1 MGLTGLHAGAE
12 PPGNVVA
19 RFFPERLMMILDL
32 DTQRPME
39 PLALRLLKAGKSR
52 AVYDLVPPRGFVYK
66 VSLEG
71 GHGSEAEVARSLP
84 LITPE
89 TLSYP
94 KLMLKLYWDRED
106 TDYLLV
112 CEVLRQRKV
121 QALCDRWPG
130 TIPAPLV
137 LHAAVVVAHA
147 SRYWRLKDLGAYNLF
162 VSTQGRGYMVG
173 FLDMADWT
181 EWPGNQR
188 VYPGKQRSR
197 GLLTC
202 AGQREELRGILESL
216 GGRSPEEAI
225 ACLRPHLSDQSVRI
239 LQDQGIL

>member
-1 MGLTGLHAGAE
+1 MSLVVLRGGASPLEARPPTRDGAHVLLRSSRLPRRGRCCVLARRRGIALQRPQAREARRSSESSAKPEVVLEGQDISSRRPLPFPVGLTGLHAGAE

-71 GHGSEAEVARSLP
+71 GHGLEAEIARSLP

-94 KLMLKLYWDRED
+94 KLMLKLY
-106 TDYLLV
+106 
-112 CEVLRQRKV
+112 
-121 QALCDRWPG
+121 
-130 TIPAPLV
+130 
-137 LHAAVVVAHA
+137 
-147 SRYWRLKDLGAYNLF
+147 
-162 VSTQGRGYMVG
+162 
-173 FLDMADWT
+173 
-181 EWPGNQR
+181 
-188 VYPGKQRSR
+188 
-197 GLLTC
+197 
-202 AGQREELRGILESL
+202 
-216 GGRSPEEAI
+216 
-225 ACLRPHLSDQSVRI
+225 
-239 LQDQGIL
+239 

>member
-1 MGLTGLHAGAE
+1 MSLVVLRGGGLASGGEAPHPRRSPRAARSSRLPRRGRCCVLARRRGIALQRPQAREARRSSESSAKPEVVLEGQDISSRRPLPFPVGLTGLHAGAE

-71 GHGSEAEVARSLP
+71 GHGLEAEIARSLP

-94 KLMLKLYWDRED
+94 KLMLKLY
-106 TDYLLV
+106 
-112 CEVLRQRKV
+112 
-121 QALCDRWPG
+121 
-130 TIPAPLV
+130 
-137 LHAAVVVAHA
+137 
-147 SRYWRLKDLGAYNLF
+147 
-162 VSTQGRGYMVG
+162 
-173 FLDMADWT
+173 
-181 EWPGNQR
+181 
-188 VYPGKQRSR
+188 
-197 GLLTC
+197 
-202 AGQREELRGILESL
+202 
-216 GGRSPEEAI
+216 
-225 ACLRPHLSDQSVRI
+225 
-239 LQDQGIL
+239 